1 MLHLIRKKATP
12 QQIAEMLQD
21 QIMFIKVVVDI
32 RRGILAGGGRLH
44 IDAEQILLADGSQ
57 QQDIWGASWTPDLQA
72 IDFESMINIR
82 PRQNNHAMLITD
94 AVICERITAVVQ
106 NLLGEV

>member
-1 MLHLIRKKATP
+1 MIHLLRTKATP
-12 QQIAEMLQD
+12 QQIEEMLED

-32 RRGILAGGGRLH
+32 RRGTLAGGGRLH
-44 IDAEQILLADGSQ
+44 SDAEQILLADGSQ
-57 QQDIWGASWTPDLQA
+57 QQDIWGASWTPDLQE

-82 PRQNNHAMLITD
+82 PRQNNYAMIITD
-94 AVICERITAVVQ
+94 AVIRERITAIIQ